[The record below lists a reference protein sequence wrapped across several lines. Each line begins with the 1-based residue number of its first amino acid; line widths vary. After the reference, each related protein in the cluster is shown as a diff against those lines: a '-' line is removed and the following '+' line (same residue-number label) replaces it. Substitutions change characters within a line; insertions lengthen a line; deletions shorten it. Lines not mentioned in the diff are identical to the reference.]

1 MQFMMWKWLFTYDDV
16 WKMNRSCIIISRE
29 NSFANEI
36 KFSDFLTINS
46 WFDRGIQDRNSK
58 GIGAILMNFSVPC
71 KLTQGRGR
79 STNPANDSLKLI
91 PSPLL
96 NKKISVD
103 SWNNRPEM
111 NNSKCEKSQTSGRS
125 IKQKD
130 EESSIASLQPKDD
143 TSITLRSYQVWV
155 DLLKI
160 CLFEFFFLDWAARA
174 SQEKEHYSLLGNR
187 KWENIHRC
195 DVDQTHEG
203 PDQSW

>member
-1 MQFMMWKWLFTYDDV
+1 
-16 WKMNRSCIIISRE
+16 
-29 NSFANEI
+29 
-36 KFSDFLTINS
+36 
-46 WFDRGIQDRNSK
+46 
-58 GIGAILMNFSVPC
+58 MNFRGPC
-71 KLTQGRGR
+71 KLPQGRGR

-111 NNSKCEKSQTSGRS
+111 NNNKCEKSQTSGRS

-130 EESSIASLQPKDD
+130 EESSIVSLQPKDD

-160 CLFEFFFLDWAARA
+160 CLFEFFFLD
-174 SQEKEHYSLLGNR
+174 
-187 KWENIHRC
+187 
-195 DVDQTHEG
+195 
-203 PDQSW
+203 